1 MKNKII
7 LFWAIVLIALSCI
20 AVICKKPA
28 TLGLD
33 LVGGSRLTLEAQ
45 TSSTIKKI
53 TPEIMDSL
61 QYAIEN
67 RVNAL
72 GVGETT
78 VQKIGDKRLMIEI
91 PNISDTAQ
99 AKRFLGETAELE
111 FKRPAGIDSNGDI
124 IWESTGLTGKD
135 LKKALV
141 GSAPGSGEWIVS
153 IEFNQEGAKKFA
165 HLTRDL
171 VGQQMAIFFNGELK
185 SAPRVNEE
193 ITGGHAQITGGDGG
207 FEYQEVKDMVDLLN
221 AGALPVGANIIEENS
236 VGPTLGADSIQK
248 SKVAG
253 AIGLALVMIFM
264 IVDYRAPGVIS
275 CIALAIYSVIV
286 FAIFKLI
293 PVTLTLA
300 GIAGFI
306 LSIGMAVD
314 ANILIFER
322 TKEELRSG
330 RSLFT
335 AINSGFERAFTSI
348 FDSNMTTIITC
359 AILYALGTGVVKGF
373 ALTLAIGVL
382 VSMFS
387 AITVTKNFMHL
398 VFGTGE
404 LKHPGLFGLR
414 ADEIQDAYSAVET
427 KKEKAKFG
435 VLD

>member
-7 LFWAIVLIALSCI
+7 LFWVIVIIAIVCLG
-20 AVICKKPA
+20 VIFKKPA
-28 TLGLD
+28 SLGLD

-45 TSSTIKKI
+45 TSATIKKI

-91 PNISDTAQ
+91 PNITNTSK
-99 AKRFLGETAELE
+99 AKEFLGETAELE
-111 FKRPAGIDSNGDI
+111 FKKPNGTDENGEI
-124 IWESTGLTGKD
+124 IWQSTGLTGKD

-141 GSAPGSGEWIVS
+141 GSSPGNGEWVVS

-165 HLTRDL
+165 HLTREL

-207 FEYQEVKDMVDLLN
+207 FEYQEVKNMVDLLN

-253 AIGLALVMIFM
+253 VIGLTLVMLFM
-264 IVDYRAPGVIS
+264 ILYYRAPGVIS
-275 CIALAIYSVIV
+275 CLALIIYSLIV
-286 FAIFKLI
+286 FAIFKII

-322 TKEELRSG
+322 TKEELRAG

-404 LKHPGLFGLR
+404 LKHPALFGLKKE
-414 ADEIQDAYSAVET
+414 EIQDAYSAVET